1 MILKP
6 TKLLNINAYPDS
18 DFAGLYGYK
27 DNNDPVCT
35 RSRTGF
41 VITVA
46 NCPVFWSSKL
56 QTETALSTMENETI
70 ALASCCR
77 EIFPIMDQ
85 VSKIVNA
92 VGMPDPDNPTMHV
105 TIHEDSSGALIMA
118 NTLPP
123 QFTPQSKYYE
133 IKTVWFRE
141 RILVRKIKVL
151 AIERRLQL
159 GDIFTKMP
167 GQATFEFLRELLIGW

>member
-6 TKLLNINAYPDS
+6 TTLLNINAYPDA
-18 DFAGLYGYK
+18 DFAGLYGNN
-27 DNNDPVCT
+27 DNNDPVCV
-35 RSRTGF
+35 RSCTG
-41 VITVA
+41 
-46 NCPVFWSSKL
+46 PVFWSSKL
-56 QTETALSTMENETI
+56 QTETALSTMEAETI

-77 EIFPIMDQ
+77 ELFPIMDQ

-105 TIHEDSSGALIMA
+105 TIHEDTSGALILS

-123 QFTPQSKYYE
+123 QFTPWSKYYE
-133 IKTVWFRE
+133 IKTIWFCE
-141 RILVRKIKVL
+141 GILVRKIKVL

-167 GQATFEFLRELLIGW
+167 GQATFKFLRELFIGW